1 MRRPL
6 RPQPILCRIQ
16 DRLSAA
22 TLECSPQVI
31 WEQNVKD
38 LIVLFAVMSIGAAA
52 NAASVEGRG
61 HDTNVSMV
69 DPARVARYDGRSNSN
84 TAFKNKQLAPG
95 KAAPERVAQKQV
107 RLNSI
112 EKSEKASYF
121 YFYDAH
127 SSLQTDRDGDGYHS
141 EFTVRFDA
149 DTTLGD
155 ERVYAKL
162 YLRRLGES
170 EWILYHATDDF
181 WINGESNDDD
191 FYVRTTLEDG
201 FATGEYDVLTDLY
214 DASTGD
220 VVATVDYNDAA
231 ELGLLPLEESGLD
244 VPIEESGFSI
254 ADVQTTLLIDD
265 DQDGHY
271 SKFQIAFDPDA
282 DLQAGYLYARVW
294 IRPQGGEWIQEHV
307 SEDFPV
313 DPSGQDDVYE
323 FSVDWVS
330 GYPTAYY
337 DVQIDLY
344 DATTNLLVA
353 SAGSERPDFS
363 RLPLEDQTRD
373 LKPNPPSSGGSGMV
387 TSHEHGGGTV
397 TMWWLAILL
406 LFIGVRCATRKC
418 LARVS

>member
-1 MRRPL
+1 LNALHWVR
-6 RPQPILCRIQ
+6 
-16 DRLSAA
+16 
-22 TLECSPQVI
+22 
-31 WEQNVKD
+31 EQNVKD
-38 LIVLFAVMSIGAAA
+38 LIALFAMISIGAAA

-61 HDTNVSMV
+61 HDTSVSMV
-69 DPARVARYDGRSNSN
+69 DPARVARYEGRPSSK
-84 TAFKNKQLAPG
+84 TALKDKRLAQA
-95 KAAPERVAQKQV
+95 KAAPERITQKQV
-107 RLNSI
+107 RSSSI
-112 EKSEKASYF
+112 QKSQKASYF

-155 ERVYAKL
+155 QRVYAKL

-170 EWILYHATDDF
+170 DWILYHATDDF

-191 FYVRTTLEDG
+191 FYVRTTLDDG
-201 FATGEYDVLTDLY
+201 FATGGYDVLIDLY
-214 DASTGD
+214 DASTDD
-220 VVATVDYNDAA
+220 VVATVDYNDAP

-254 ADVQTTLLIDD
+254 GDVQTTLLIDD

-271 SKFQIAFDPDA
+271 SKFAIAFDPDA

-313 DPSGQDDVYE
+313 DTSGQDDVYE

-353 SAGSERPDFS
+353 SAGSERTDFA

-373 LKPNPPSSGGSGMV
+373 LKPSPPSSGGGGV

-397 TMWWLAILL
+397 TVPWLAMLL
-406 LFIGVRCATRKC
+406 LLIGARCATRKC
-418 LARVS
+418 LARGS